1 MTNSDRNGFSR
12 ERILA
17 ATLTV
22 LLGAVLL
29 TSHAV
34 SGAMAKYTTAGSSSD
49 EARVALFGHSETI
62 TFMSTWPGTTGFVP
76 GATSSATLTVT
87 NAKNGQVSEV
97 AQSYEIEIVTS
108 GNLPLHYELVRKA
121 GNGKVDDTP
130 IGSFDESSNNA
141 SHTFEITDGSATF
154 EPGVSRE
161 DKYQILVSWPGT
173 KKEASYSN
181 RPDFVQVNINVK
193 QID

>member
-34 SGAMAKYTTAGSSSD
+34 SGAMARYTTAGSSSD
-49 EARVALFGHSETI
+49 EARVALFGHDEKI
-62 TFMSTWPGTTGFVP
+62 TFETFRTSLVN
-76 GATSSATLTVT
+76 GASSSFSLTVS
-87 NAKNGQVSEV
+87 NKSQNGQISEV
-97 AQSYEIEIVTS
+97 AQSYDIEIVTA
-108 GNLPLHYELVRKA
+108 GNLPLTYRLVKKA
-121 GNGKVDDTP
+121 GVGKPTDTV
-130 IGSFDESSNNA
+130 IGSFN
-141 SHTFEITDGSATF
+141 TSATEKSHVF
-154 EPGVSRE
+154 TVADDSMTFQPGASRE
-161 DKYQILVSWPGT
+161 DTYQIQVSWYGDDSA
-173 KKEASYSN
+173 KWSN
-181 RPDFVQVNINVK
+181 IPDFLQVNINVK

>member
-49 EARVALFGHSETI
+49 EARVALFGHSEKI
-62 TFMSTWPGTTGFVP
+62 NFAGTWPNDVVP
-76 GATSSATLTVT
+76 GAISSLSLAVS
-87 NAKNGQVSEV
+87 NAKGDKVSEV
-97 AQSYEIEIVTS
+97 AQSYEIEVVTA
-108 GNLPLHYELVRKA
+108 GNLPLHFELHKA
-121 GNGKVDDTP
+121 DGSGKADTSV
-130 IGSFDESSNNA
+130 IDSFDESSSKSRYTFTVPAA
-141 SHTFEITDGSATF
+141 STTFEAGASRTDY
-154 EPGVSRE
+154 
-161 DKYQILVSWPGT
+161 YQIRVSWPS
-173 KKEASYSN
+173 EYNRASWSN
-181 RPDFVQVNINVK
+181 IPDFVQVNINVK

>member
-34 SGAMAKYTTAGSSSD
+34 SGAMARYTTAGSSSD
-49 EARVALFGHSETI
+49 EARVALFGHDEKI
-62 TFMSTWPGTTGFVP
+62 TFETFRTSLVN
-76 GATSSATLTVT
+76 GASSSFSLTVS
-87 NAKNGQVSEV
+87 NKSQNGQISEV
-97 AQSYEIEIVTS
+97 AQSYDIEIVTA
-108 GNLPLHYELVRKA
+108 GNLPLTYRLVKKA
-121 GNGKVDDTP
+121 GVGKPTDTV
-130 IGSFDESSNNA
+130 IGSFN
-141 SHTFEITDGSATF
+141 TSATEKSHVF
-154 EPGVSRE
+154 TVADDSMTFQPGASRE
-161 DKYQILVSWPGT
+161 DTYQIQVSCYGDDSAKW
-173 KKEASYSN
+173 SN
-181 RPDFVQVNINVK
+181 IPDFLQVNINVK